1 VFRIFNP
8 QNNLNFKNMKKV
20 SLECTY
26 TIFCSAVVEVPDD
39 FEFESYEPD
48 KRIDEL
54 ESILNVSIDSIIPEP
69 EVKDHESINDL
80 SFDEWHEVDVD

>member
-26 TIFCSAVVEVPDD
+26 TIFCSTVVEVPDD

-48 KRIDEL
+48 ERIDEL
-54 ESILNVSIDSIIPEP
+54 ESILNFSID
-69 EVKDHESINDL
+69 
-80 SFDEWHEVDVD
+80 

>member
-48 KRIDEL
+48 ERIDEL
-54 ESILNVSIDSIIPEP
+54 ESILNVSIY
-69 EVKDHESINDL
+69 
-80 SFDEWHEVDVD
+80 